1 MAGNDRVILLHGLWM
16 RAFTLAALRR
26 RLEQAGFS
34 VEHFDYQSVFRGADI
49 TIEHLLQRVRVA
61 TAGKT
66 HLVGHSLG
74 GLIALQALQREPDLS
89 SGRVVC
95 LGSPLRGSAVARGI
109 ASLPGGALVIGRNL
123 EVLRDGLRSWEGR
136 QQVGSIAGRLPIG
149 LGFAIGALASPHDG
163 TVSVDETRLPGLTDH
178 CVVPATH
185 TGLLFSAEA
194 AEQTIAFL
202 RHASFAGT
210 R

>member
-1 MAGNDRVILLHGLWM
+1 MLEHVMLLHGLWM

-34 VEHFDYQSVFRGADI
+34 VEHSDYASVFRGADVSI
-49 TIEHLLQRVRVA
+49 DLLRRRVRE
-61 TAGKT
+61 AGAEKI

-74 GLIALQALQREPDLS
+74 GLIALQALQREPGLS
-89 SGRVVC
+89 HGRVVC
-95 LGSPLRGSAVARGI
+95 LGSPLRGSALARGI
-109 ASLPGGALVIGRNL
+109 AGLPGGAFVIGRNL
-123 EVLRDGLRSWEGR
+123 EILRGGLEHWEGS

-149 LGFAIGALASPHDG
+149 LGFAIGSLSSPHDG
-163 TVSVDETRLPGLTDH
+163 TVAVAETQLPGLADH
-178 CVVPATH
+178 CVVPASH

-202 RHASFAGT
+202 RHARFNDA